1 MLKELQPKKLKF
13 KVLKTLVNTIGQT
26 SNGLQ
31 LCTKYGF
38 TSGKMLD
45 YIYQNEPS
53 GKFFIGK
60 FIDALFIRH
69 AGWEVVRTRKD
80 NLVSLLKTAVV
91 SKLTEKSDV
100 YIVDVASGPA
110 KYILE
115 SMDNF
120 RNERVSAICRDIDER
135 WLIEGRAKAEIMGL
149 KNIDFMQG
157 NALEPDSF
165 KELVKTPNIIV
176 SSGFY
181 DWIVDD
187 ELVKKSMRI
196 IYDNLPSGGYFV
208 FTNQSGHVDLEMVS
222 KVFSDFNHN
231 PLEMKVRAAGLI
243 NGWAKE
249 LGFKILETKSDKSGF
264 YSVTL
269 AQK

>member
-1 MLKELQPKKLKF
+1 MFKELKF
-13 KVLKTLVNTIGQT
+13 KALKTLVGTIGQT

-31 LCTKYGF
+31 LCSKYGF

-53 GKFFIGK
+53 GKYGIGIIIDFI
-60 FIDALFIRH
+60 FIRH
-69 AGWEVVRTRKD
+69 AGWEAIRTRKN
-80 NLVSLLKTAVV
+80 NLVNSLRTAIV
-91 SKLTEKSDV
+91 STLTANNNV
-100 YIVDVASGPA
+100 FIVDVASGPA

-115 SMDNF
+115 TMDKF
-120 RNERVSAICRDIDER
+120 RNENVSAVCRDIDER
-135 WLIEGRAKAEIMGL
+135 WLEEGKINAKSL
-149 KNIDFMQG
+149 NLTNIDFIAG
-157 NALEPDSF
+157 NAFESDSF
-165 KELVKTPNIIV
+165 ADLEKTPNIIV

-181 DWIVDD
+181 DWITDD
-187 ELVKKSMRI
+187 ELVKKSMQI

-222 KVFSDFNHN
+222 KVFQDFNHN
-231 PLEMKVRAAGLI
+231 PLEMKIRNADLI

-249 LGFKILETKSDKSGF
+249 IGFKIQKTKSDNRGY